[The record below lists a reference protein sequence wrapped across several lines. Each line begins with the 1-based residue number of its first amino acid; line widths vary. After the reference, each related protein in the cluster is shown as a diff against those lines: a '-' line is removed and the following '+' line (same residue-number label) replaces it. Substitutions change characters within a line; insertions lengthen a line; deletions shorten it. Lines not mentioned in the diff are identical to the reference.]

1 MIFNFITYMQSIAEN
16 LLALGHSSSTKHFF
30 RVSGISGLEEILQ
43 NLSTAEYPALCV
55 VDNPEGR
62 MSSDNKVGVID
73 RQYYYFFVITPAKTE
88 DAVSRHE
95 AIDDCLSISKQIVSK
110 MLYDY
115 MNENR
120 VFGNITGLMRLQ
132 TDSFSYKSVGPLGDN
147 CHGVW
152 ISFSVINES
161 GIRYDTTQWKPET
174 TS

>member
-1 MIFNFITYMQSIAEN
+1 MIFDFITYMQSIAEN
-16 LLALGHSSSTKHFF
+16 LLALGHSATTKHFF

-43 NLSTAEYPALCV
+43 NLSTAEFPALCV

-62 MSSDNKVGVID
+62 MASDNRAGVID
-73 RQYYYFFVITPAKTE
+73 RQYYYFFVIKPSKTE
-88 DAVSRHE
+88 DADSRHE
-95 AIDDCLSISKQIVSK
+95 AIADSLTISKQIVSK
-110 MLYDY
+110 ILNDY

-120 VFGNITGLMRLQ
+120 VFGNATGLMRLQ

-152 ISFSVINES
+152 ISFAVINES
-161 GIRYDTTQWKPET
+161 GIRYDTSQWKPAI